1 MQLQT
6 RRKLHKLF
14 SMKARTDLPL
24 AILVVLLS
32 VPVSLVAADETAP
45 VRSAPPTAS
54 LPDNEAQAQA
64 RAALHGEDTAT
75 STQPMTEPAAVKAE
89 PMATSVGTAAPQ
101 GAMPLLV
108 GPQPDTEVQAEA
120 RRVLRSEEP
129 GITATLPAAA
139 MVEPQEAAP
148 QTTPTVA
155 ATQPAPKPVPPAAT
169 TAQQDSRLTGL
180 QPPALPISAAQ
191 QQQLDQLLQQYRAN
205 QISPAQ
211 YHSQRAEILAGK

>member
-1 MQLQT
+1 
-6 RRKLHKLF
+6 
-14 SMKARTDLPL
+14 MKARTDLPL
-24 AILVVLLS
+24 AILVVLLT

-64 RAALHGEDTAT
+64 RAALHGEDTAA
-75 STQPMTEPAAVKAE
+75 SAQPMAEPAPVIKAE
-89 PMATSVGTAAPQ
+89 PMATPVGTAAPQ
-101 GAMPLLV
+101 RSIPLLV

-120 RRVLRSEEP
+120 RKVLRSAEP
-129 GITATLPAAA
+129 GIGATTLPVATVA
-139 MVEPQEAAP
+139 PQEAAP

-169 TAQQDSRLTGL
+169 TAKKDSRLTGL

-205 QISPAQ
+205 QVSPAQ